1 MDLDQNVREALV
13 KLLKPRPVCVVAPVV
28 VSRPDR
34 ASSRLVVLSPWRG
47 YLVTNKQ
54 CVGVESTFSYLE
66 IFSIAVHGQN
76 QLVLET
82 DTHTLSFTVP
92 HIKDLEAIIG
102 HMTASLKKVFPDSSP
117 GKLLKAAPPD
127 LHHRLLSLTARIED
141 QLSSQPG
148 CCGGFSETYAALCDF
163 NEMPFREEIQ
173 WDVDNIYHRHRCR
186 QFSLQDFSHVDS
198 RDLAVAISALSFN
211 QWFTAV
217 YSKDLRLSA
226 EIQQQLMFVLSR
238 SPGLQQLSLEA
249 SGLKP
254 DFAVNMAAALQEN
267 SSSALRS
274 INLSGNPLE
283 DKGVLALS
291 QELKNLNQGL
301 THLSLSRV
309 QMTAR
314 GLGGLSQVL
323 FSSQLFSASLT
334 HLDLSANSNSLVTED
349 ATFLFR
355 FLSSTNCLSHL
366 DLSDTS
372 CPLDTLFVSLS
383 AGCHSLTHLNL
394 ARNPFSHRKVRE
406 VTRSVQEFFSRSGRL
421 KFVCLSGTKLPPA
434 ALRLL
439 LQGLAVNTGLSGLE
453 LDVSSCELCSAGAMV
468 IQEHIS
474 EAAAIMSL
482 DISDNGLENDM
493 VTLVLSL
500 ARCRSLQR
508 LALGRNFTMKSRALT
523 DVLHRIA
530 QLVQDEE
537 CPLRSLSVC
546 DSKLKS
552 GTHILL
558 SALGGHA
565 ALAELDIS
573 GNAIGDV
580 GAKML
585 AKALMT
591 NTRLR
596 KLQWDRNNVS
606 ARGFQDVADALER
619 NFTLQQVPLPLA
631 DFTQSYR
638 GSPDRTR
645 DALLK
650 IQTCLDRN
658 KQRQSDSVDVDHQL
672 LKTQRAAKT
681 VHALCQRLQDDLQ
694 SLSHRSLQGAQEVQE
709 DVVQVHEALQN
720 AREALKLL
728 PSLYGDGVQRPSEG
742 DSVDRIL
749 AEAATALAQ
758 EFSRSLQE
766 LGEGVLRSVESACP
780 RVVQRS
786 GLWSSVS
793 ECMSSRSTEGRLFLR
808 TAVESAGTAIRT
820 RLQELRRAL
829 SVAVADGVLEQLLQ
843 ELALARDKLDQLLKQ
858 NPSDAERGGVPVP
871 DLQLDFPQDD
881 YSPAVWRNAVHSR
894 SLRPASSLS
903 SLADADWEKQSRGRA
918 RGEPGAEEGR
928 CGLPVLLT
936 ATPLPLQT
944 SGHSPSPSSSP
955 SPSPPGPRG
964 RRRKEGEAVDAAEA
978 GASFL
983 PPPRLPLLRS
993 GCGGSHPPEAPPAGR
1008 RSSPGPGPGPGPPVS
1023 PMEPLPT
1030 QGQTLRHYTASRP
1043 RPRRKHSQPPSA
1055 RPQESQSKVENEA
1068 SEAMGRVDEG
1078 VEEFFT
1084 KRIIPGYA
1092 LKGRWEESN
1101 PAQAT
1106 PPESSSTPS
1115 VSAPFSSPSDIITP
1129 SIATAAATST
1139 ASVDPPAPPP
1149 TDIPPPSTEAPPVCT
1164 SPTPPSVAPT
1174 TALPPKNIKKKFGDF
1189 FAFKRARAG
1198 RAAKAG
1204 GGEGGGGGGGGE
1216 GVKVKRT
1223 SIADLIRP
1231 LREAKE
1237 RERERE
1243 RGKEREKERGPR
1255 SVEDANVSNDAAVT
1269 EGTIAASLP
1278 LAGDAKEKMVTATT
1292 PPSDTTPSFPAVTTS
1307 PERTA
1312 APPCDADEGGGPGP
1326 GRTRPETPS
1335 GKSPFGERKLK
1346 VARTLREGKSQS
1358 LILLTGLEPE
1368 DKDGTPSKKHV
1379 SESGSSLEQ
1388 RLQVMLHRMGM
1399 AKTPPADTKMSQSK
1413 DEELRKANSEG
1424 AILDKPAPPPTSMK
1438 PRTMSTS
1445 SADPRHPLRALDPI
1459 RPEPVLHPKP
1469 AVPERPVGPLPPKPA
1484 IAAKPTV
1491 PVMAAPAGGAA
1502 PPPSAPEGGQL
1513 GPQDSR
1519 SGEAAAQNGGHESP
1533 RRPAATPSPHKE
1545 GPPAASSPW
1554 RVSST
1559 QDRTGKAQSV
1569 TEESLPK
1576 PRLHVKPLPQRRAVS
1591 VHEDALAMTQEL
1603 KTVLQR
1609 SPVRFRGTRGDP
1621 PSCAGNQSICEETQ
1635 RAQAGDTG
1643 RQPDGDKD
1651 GVLLESG
1658 GASCGGPAVKT
1669 KPLSAGKEDAP
1680 ACGRPS
1686 CPAQDGQET
1695 SPSVRLPAASPALDR
1710 LAQTHILEESHVS
1723 PASHKESP
1731 APRTPEN
1738 PRDPPPSPQ
1747 KTPSTSPAAAES
1759 CKVLQVK
1766 PLSHKKSCPGPV
1778 DLRPGPVDL
1787 EPGPVDLRPGTQQST
1802 EEVSSQ
1808 HTVKTEPTDQRTE
1821 PLLSD

>member
-1 MDLDQNVREALV
+1 
-13 KLLKPRPVCVVAPVV
+13 
-28 VSRPDR
+28 
-34 ASSRLVVLSPWRG
+34 
-47 YLVTNKQ
+47 
-54 CVGVESTFSYLE
+54 ESTFSYLE

-76 QLVLET
+76 QVLLVLET

-127 LHHRLLSLTARIED
+127 LHHRLLMNTEVEGSGFCST
-141 QLSSQPG
+141 
-148 CCGGFSETYAALCDF
+148 GGFSETYAALCDF

-650 IQTCLDRN
+650 VAVRSRCFP
-658 KQRQSDSVDVDHQL
+658 
-672 LKTQRAAKT
+672 
-681 VHALCQRLQDDLQ
+681 LQ
-694 SLSHRSLQGAQEVQE
+694 
-709 DVVQVHEALQN
+709 
-720 AREALKLL
+720 LL

-758 EFSRSLQE
+758 EFSRSLQVRTSTPVSSLLTRNASGLRSRLTCFPGALQE

-793 ECMSSRSTEGRLFLR
+793 ECMSSRSTEGR
-808 TAVESAGTAIRT
+808 SAA
-820 RLQELRRAL
+820 RL
-829 SVAVADGVLEQLLQ
+829 
-843 ELALARDKLDQLLKQ
+843 
-858 NPSDAERGGVPVP
+858 PSGLHCGGVSTDTPLCVWV
-871 DLQLDFPQDD
+871 LDFQ

-903 SLADADWEKQSRGRA
+903 SKAQSSQSHSRLTEPQ
-918 RGEPGAEEGR
+918 GEPGAEEGR

-1092 LKGRWEESN
+1092 LSQWEE
-1101 PAQAT
+1101 
-1106 PPESSSTPS
+1106 PPLR
-1115 VSAPFSSPSDIITP
+1115 A
-1129 SIATAAATST
+1129 
-1139 ASVDPPAPPP
+1139 
-1149 TDIPPPSTEAPPVCT
+1149 APPVCT

-1269 EGTIAASLP
+1269 EGTIA
-1278 LAGDAKEKMVTATT
+1278 EKMVTATT

-1424 AILDKPAPPPTSMK
+1424 VCGTHLPFPLISAFTLLDYQIKTLLLLLFLSLRCYSGQTCA
-1438 PRTMSTS
+1438 STHLHEAQDHVHFIRYRLS
-1445 SADPRHPLRALDPI
+1445 SSGVDTVKRQGLTYEA
-1459 RPEPVLHPKP
+1459 EP
-1469 AVPERPVGPLPPKPA
+1469 G
-1484 IAAKPTV
+1484 
-1491 PVMAAPAGGAA
+1491 
-1502 PPPSAPEGGQL
+1502 
-1513 GPQDSR
+1513 SR
-1519 SGEAAAQNGGHESP
+1519 SS
-1533 RRPAATPSPHKE
+1533 
-1545 GPPAASSPW
+1545 
-1554 RVSST
+1554 
-1559 QDRTGKAQSV
+1559 
-1569 TEESLPK
+1569 
-1576 PRLHVKPLPQRRAVS
+1576 
-1591 VHEDALAMTQEL
+1591 
-1603 KTVLQR
+1603 
-1609 SPVRFRGTRGDP
+1609 
-1621 PSCAGNQSICEETQ
+1621 
-1635 RAQAGDTG
+1635 
-1643 RQPDGDKD
+1643 
-1651 GVLLESG
+1651 
-1658 GASCGGPAVKT
+1658 
-1669 KPLSAGKEDAP
+1669 
-1680 ACGRPS
+1680 
-1686 CPAQDGQET
+1686 
-1695 SPSVRLPAASPALDR
+1695 
-1710 LAQTHILEESHVS
+1710 
-1723 PASHKESP
+1723 
-1731 APRTPEN
+1731 
-1738 PRDPPPSPQ
+1738 
-1747 KTPSTSPAAAES
+1747 
-1759 CKVLQVK
+1759 
-1766 PLSHKKSCPGPV
+1766 
-1778 DLRPGPVDL
+1778 
-1787 EPGPVDLRPGTQQST
+1787 
-1802 EEVSSQ
+1802 
-1808 HTVKTEPTDQRTE
+1808 DQ
-1821 PLLSD
+1821 